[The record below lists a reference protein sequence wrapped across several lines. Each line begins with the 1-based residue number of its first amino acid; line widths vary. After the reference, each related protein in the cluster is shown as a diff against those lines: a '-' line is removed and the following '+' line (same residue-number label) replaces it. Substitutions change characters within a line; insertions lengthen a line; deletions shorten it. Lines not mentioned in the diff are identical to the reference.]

1 MAAGSWSPP
10 LPNGWLYRP
19 PVAAPKVQ
27 TPPQAAATA
36 AGKADAPA
44 ELATRSLSIFGTSDD
59 QARRKVQ
66 LIRDLVV
73 KPALG
78 AGPNGLA
85 FTRGLLAEALG
96 RTPAKVANGYAQS
109 ALAVRIFEWVKS
121 RIRYTKD
128 PAGRELFQQ
137 LPALMRLGTG
147 DCDDFTALLAALFTA
162 AGIKVKARIIRV
174 KQGQPWAHIYPV
186 AFLDGKWR
194 AFDGALPPSL
204 DQRAGR
210 PGFEYPNPAQRLDLE
225 IS

>member
-1 MAAGSWSPP
+1 MAAGTWSPP

-19 PVAAPKVQ
+19 PVPAPVAPAAPSK
-27 TPPQAAATA
+27 PAA
-36 AGKADAPA
+36 P
-44 ELATRSLSIFGTSDD
+44 LATRSLSIFGTSDD

-78 AGPNGLA
+78 PGPNGMA

-96 RTPAKVANGYAQS
+96 RTPAKAANGYAQS
-109 ALAVRIFEWVKS
+109 AMAVRIFEWVKG

-147 DCDDFTALLAALFTA
+147 DCDDFTALLAALFSA
-162 AGIKVKARIIRV
+162 AGIQVKARIIRV
-174 KQGQPWAHIYPV
+174 KQGKPWAHIYPI

-204 DQRAGR
+204 DQRVGR

-225 IS
+225 IV

>member
-19 PVAAPKVQ
+19 PIVASAVS
-27 TPPQAAATA
+27 TVPPQADATTAKPAA
-36 AGKADAPA
+36 P
-44 ELATRSLSIFGTSDD
+44 LATRSMSIFGTSDD

-73 KPALG
+73 RPALG

-96 RTPAKVANGYAQS
+96 RTPTKAANGYDQS
-109 ALAVRIFEWVKS
+109 AMAVRIFEWVKT

-174 KQGQPWAHIYPV
+174 KKGQPWAHIYPV
-186 AFLDGKWR
+186 AELAGKWR

-204 DQRAGR
+204 DQRVGR

-225 IS
+225 IA